1 MMPWNRK
8 KQPPIRSLIG
18 EGIVLKGSVD
28 FTDGMRIDGEVQ
40 GDLMA
45 VRDVPSLLVI
55 GAKARVIGKVNA
67 EHVIIVGE
75 VIGPVMCS
83 GLLELQ
89 PTARIAGDISYQL
102 LEMHPGAVVEGELKP
117 LKMSEKPPLMLA
129 ASNDA

>member
-28 FTDGMRIDGEVQ
+28 FSDGMRIDGEVQ

-45 VRDVPSLLVI
+45 LRDAPSLLVI
-55 GAKARVIGKVNA
+55 GAKAKVIGKVNA
-67 EHVIIVGE
+67 DHVIIVGE
-75 VIGPVMCS
+75 VIGPVMCT

-89 PTARIAGDISYQL
+89 PTARIEGDISYQL

-117 LKMSEKPPLMLA
+117 LKMSEKPALMLA

>member
-18 EGIVLKGSVD
+18 EGIVLKGTID
-28 FTDGMRIDGEVQ
+28 FSDGMRVDGEVH

-45 VRDVPSLLVI
+45 ARDTPSLLVV

-67 EHVIIVGE
+67 DHVIIVGE
-75 VIGPVMCS
+75 VIGPVMCT

-89 PTARIAGDISYQL
+89 PTARIQGDVSYQL
-102 LEMHPGAVVEGELKP
+102 LEMHPGAVIDGELKP
-117 LKMSEKPPLMLA
+117 LKMPERPALTLA
-129 ASNDA
+129 ASNEG